1 MWRYSCNWQRCVHMG
16 VYSLSIAPP
25 VVARSLFVLFF
36 LFLLFFSFL
45 SLLVVMSVCLLHDC
59 FLYLS
64 LCKLCSV
71 DTSEEEAREGKEE
84 KSLFFLLPPILSSF
98 FLILPYSL
106 WRGDQNHK
114 LFFVCDWEVFFI
126 IVSVPCIKHNVCLN
140 PHVCARICVCL
151 NLFLSIFSGASSR
164 LVHKK
169 RYCWKREISPSK
181 LSTCCPGHFLV
192 SRDAHLFQVWLYC

>member
-1 MWRYSCNWQRCVHMG
+1 
-16 VYSLSIAPP
+16 
-25 VVARSLFVLFF
+25 
-36 LFLLFFSFL
+36 
-45 SLLVVMSVCLLHDC
+45 MSVCLLHDC

-126 IVSVPCIKHNVCLN
+126 IVSVPCIKHNVCSN
-140 PHVCARICVCL
+140 PHVCARICVFELVFVNFFWCK
-151 NLFLSIFSGASSR
+151 LSSCAQEEVLLEERNFSFKTLYLLPWTFSCFSRCSPFSG
-164 LVHKK
+164 LTLLLMVHFKK
-169 RYCWKREISPSK
+169 KEKKER
-181 LSTCCPGHFLV
+181 
-192 SRDAHLFQVWLYC
+192 ALFVAV